1 MNGREGVI
9 VKEKNDGNVT
19 EEELAF
25 TNLPKEK
32 LLFLQKEFPTNYPFL
47 TRRPS
52 FLKTV
57 FRSSHRSCSVK
68 KDAFRNSRKL
78 SGKHLCK
85 SLFFNK
91 VIKKETLV
99 QVFSC
104 EFCGISK
111 NTYFTEHLRATVSKY
126 LSKGFGE
133 MKKIYKMGISECS
146 LNAAQSTFLTF
157 HTLIIEKEIFSFCL
171 MKLSRSNRLEMF
183 KKGIL
188 KTFSKFIGKLLCRS
202 VISYFDLGV
211 IL

>member
-1 MNGREGVI
+1 MMEARLLNGREGVI

-19 EEELAF
+19 EEKLAF

-68 KDAFRNSRKL
+68 KDAFRNSRKFT
-78 SGKHLCK
+78 GKHLCK

-111 NTYFTEHLRATVSKY
+111 NTNFTEHLRATASKY
-126 LSKGFGE
+126 FVKRVRRNEENLQDGEIRMQSERSPKHFFNIPYANYRKG
-133 MKKIYKMGISECS
+133 
-146 LNAAQSTFLTF
+146 NFLF
-157 HTLIIEKEIFSFCL
+157 MFDEIIQK
-171 MKLSRSNRLEMF
+171 
-183 KKGIL
+183 
-188 KTFSKFIGKLLCRS
+188 
-202 VISYFDLGV
+202 
-211 IL
+211 

>member
-1 MNGREGVI
+1 MLLEIPENSQENTCARVSFLI
-9 VKEKNDGNVT
+9 
-19 EEELAF
+19 
-25 TNLPKEK
+25 K
-32 LLFLQKEFPTNYPFL
+32 LLKKRLWCRCFPVNFAEFLRTPISQNTSVRLFL
-47 TRRPS
+47 
-52 FLKTV
+52 
-57 FRSSHRSCSVK
+57 
-68 KDAFRNSRKL
+68 N
-78 SGKHLCK
+78 
-85 SLFFNK
+85 
-91 VIKKETLV
+91 I
-99 QVFSC
+99 
-104 EFCGISK
+104 
-111 NTYFTEHLRATVSKY
+111 

-133 MKKIYKMGISECS
+133 MKKICKMGISECS

>member
-1 MNGREGVI
+1 MMEARLLNGREGVI

-19 EEELAF
+19 EEKLAF

-68 KDAFRNSRKL
+68 KDAFKNSRKFT
-78 SGKHLCK
+78 GKHLCK

-111 NTYFTEHLRATVSKY
+111 KRTPLGISFWMRNVIK
-126 LSKGFGE
+126 K
-133 MKKIYKMGISECS
+133 KKIYIC
-146 LNAAQSTFLTF
+146 
-157 HTLIIEKEIFSFCL
+157 
-171 MKLSRSNRLEMF
+171 
-183 KKGIL
+183 IL
-188 KTFSKFIGKLLCRS
+188 KRLSLS
-202 VISYFDLGV
+202 SYSNLYVRLYPIVSFNFLV
-211 IL
+211 RYKR